1 MLNTDNTSE
10 QSILLMIAGAKGAI
24 GSTVAATVAALQQAP
39 ELILP
44 CLTTQNQFAFLGA
57 SNAVFMMGW
66 DTDPR
71 SLLNSLE
78 HHNALPPPHWQPYM
92 AYLDGIPILEAPDI
106 SMNLG
111 EQVDQLK
118 SNIMTFQDQYPHAQP
133 VLVNLLPSCPR
144 ADLDQ
149 MTSIEDLYASVAAA
163 RFPDL
168 AYALAAVQTGV
179 PVVNFTPNK
188 LEIPLLVNEAQKR
201 GVPLAGRDGK
211 TGQTY
216 LKVVL
221 ASALRARGLIVD
233 GWYSLNIL
241 GNADG
246 RNLMNPECATGKLA
260 HKTDLL
266 DEVLGYAVGEQYDA
280 PSHKVHIDYYPPRG
294 DAKEAWDV
302 IDFKGIFDLP
312 MGLRLNWQGRDSV
325 LAAPM
330 VLDLARWAAALRLV
344 SCGGTISELGFYFK
358 KAVGNHPPITFQEQ
372 VNCLEELA
380 LEIVE
385 KMSRNDSSNGEVSK
399 L

>member
-1 MLNTDNTSE
+1 MLNADNTSE

-24 GSTVAATVAALQQAP
+24 GSTVAAAVAALQQTP

-57 SNAVFMMGW
+57 PHAIFMMGW
-66 DTDPR
+66 DTETR

-78 HHNALPPPHWQPYM
+78 HHNVLPQPHWQPYM

-106 SMNLG
+106 SMTLG
-111 EQVDQLK
+111 EQVDQVK
-118 SNIMTFQDQYPHAQP
+118 NNIMAFQEQYPHAQP
-133 VLVNLLPSCPR
+133 VLVNLLPSAPQ

-149 MTSIEDLYASVAAA
+149 YSTIEDLYTSVDAA

-168 AYALAAVQTGV
+168 AYALAAVQMGV
-179 PVVNFTPNK
+179 AVVNFTPNK
-188 LEIPLLVNEAQKR
+188 LETPLLVEQAQQR
-201 GVPLAGRDGK
+201 GIPLAGRDGK

-246 RNLMNPECATGKLA
+246 RNLMNPECANGKLA

-266 DEVLGYAVGEQYDA
+266 DEVLGYTVGDQYDA

-302 IDFKGIFDLP
+302 IDFKGIFGLP
-312 MGLRLNWQGRDSV
+312 MGLRLNLQGRDSV

-330 VLDLARWAAALRLV
+330 VLDLARWVTALRLV
-344 SCGGTISELGFYFK
+344 ERGGTIPELGFYFK
-358 KAVGNHPPITFQEQ
+358 KAVGTHPPITFQEQ

-385 KMSRNDSSNGEVSK
+385 KMSRGESDAGEVAK